1 MPRQKKKLAV
11 LAIGGNS
18 LIKDPTHQSVPDQFA
33 VTRETCRHIARM
45 LQTGWNVVITHGNG
59 PQVGYI
65 LRRCELGLSELH
77 PVPLDSIGAD
87 TQGAI
92 GYMIQ
97 QCLQNEFLRT
107 GLGLKPVSVVTQ
119 VRVDADDPAF
129 ARPAK
134 PIGSFMDEQTARRR
148 AEQEGWDIREDAGRG
163 WRRVVASPL
172 PREIV
177 ELGAIRSLIRQGFV
191 VIAVGGGGIPV
202 VRQEDGSLK
211 GTAAVI
217 DKDHASAL
225 LARELRADLF
235 MISTAVDRVYL
246 DYGKPGQ
253 RALDRLTLAEARRYL
268 AAGHFPGG
276 SMGPKIEAI
285 CSFLESGGRR
295 AVITRPEDLAEA
307 LAGKKGTHISL

>member
-1 MPRQKKKLAV
+1 MPPRKKLAV

-18 LIKDPTHQSVPDQFA
+18 LIKDPRHQTVPDQFT

-45 LQTGWNVVITHGNG
+45 LEAGWKVVITHGNG
-59 PQVGYI
+59 PQVGFI
-65 LRRCELGLSELH
+65 LRRCELALHELH

-97 QCLQNEFLRT
+97 QSLHNEFLQRR
-107 GLGLKPVSVVTQ
+107 LDRKAVSVVTQ

-129 ARPAK
+129 SHPTK
-134 PIGSFMDEQTARRR
+134 PIGSFLDEAIARRM
-148 AEQEGWDIREDAGRG
+148 EQEEGWTVREDAGRG

-177 ELGAIRSLIRQGFV
+177 EIDAIRDLVKKGYV

-202 VRQEDGSLK
+202 VRGADGELR
-211 GTAAVI
+211 GVAAVI

-225 LARELRADLF
+225 LAGQLQADVF
-235 MISTAVDRVYL
+235 VISTAVEKVFL
-246 DYGKPGQ
+246 DYQKPTQ
-253 RALDRLTLAEARRYL
+253 RALERISAAEARRLL
-268 AAGHFPGG
+268 AEGQFPAG
-276 SMGPKIEAI
+276 SMGPKIEAA
-285 CSFLESGGRR
+285 CNFLENGGRR
-295 AVITRPEDLAEA
+295 AVITSPEHLVEA
-307 LAGKKGTHISL
+307 LRGEQGTEILP